1 VAADT
6 LKFTDRIP
14 PKAPEP
20 VNDISAITERIAT
33 IQRENLQRLDDDI
46 AILTKYMKTEGASK
60 NAIDVLDQLSNEV
73 HASWQ
78 SAIERIEKL
87 IEEQ

>member
-1 VAADT
+1 MGSRA
-6 LKFTDRIP
+6 
-14 PKAPEP
+14 
-20 VNDISAITERIAT
+20 ISNCPTI

-46 AILTKYMKTEGASK
+46 AILKQYLKTEGAPK
-60 NAIDVLDQLSNEV
+60 ATAEGLATLSNEV

-78 SAIERIEKL
+78 VPVQHIEGL